1 MDRGDNPLS
10 QNPGKFAEK
19 QLMRFSPTVN
29 LSGSVEWKK
38 NTHAE
43 PTDSDHDLFFH
54 RMIVITW
61 QCGIVGVKSD
71 QYRWEGG
78 Q

>member
-10 QNPGKFAEK
+10 QNPGEFAEK

-29 LSGSVEWKK
+29 LSVWTVEK
-38 NTHAE
+38 NMQAE
-43 PTDSDHDLFFH
+43 PTDSGHDLFLH

-61 QCGIVGVKSD
+61 QCGIVAVKSD
-71 QYRWEGG
+71 QYR
-78 Q
+78 